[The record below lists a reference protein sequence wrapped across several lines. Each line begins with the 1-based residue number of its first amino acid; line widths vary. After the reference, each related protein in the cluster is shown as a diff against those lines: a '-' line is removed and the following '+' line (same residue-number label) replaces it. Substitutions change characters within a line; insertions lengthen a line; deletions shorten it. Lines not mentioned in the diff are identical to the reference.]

1 MTRFREN
8 KDFAAHNHSDD
19 LSSWENSYSNKRIN
33 RIPNKTIIRTIVNYL
48 KYGSVSKRI
57 YI

>member
-1 MTRFREN
+1 MARFRDY
-8 KDFAAHNHSDD
+8 KDFADHTHSDD